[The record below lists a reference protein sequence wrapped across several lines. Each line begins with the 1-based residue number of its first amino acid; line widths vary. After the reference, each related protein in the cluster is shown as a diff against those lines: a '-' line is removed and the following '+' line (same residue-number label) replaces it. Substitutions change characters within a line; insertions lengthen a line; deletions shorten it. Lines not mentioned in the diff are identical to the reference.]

1 MTTVGLIV
9 PSSNLTIER
18 TLIRG
23 QVSALL
29 AADIVVTRMPVVDI
43 SGAAASHQQF
53 TFDALRDA
61 ALLLHDARPDVIV
74 WTGTSALWRGVE
86 EERTLLH
93 ALRGLVACPV
103 ISAAQGVIEALRQ
116 TGAPALG
123 VLTPYVEDV
132 HQEVL
137 ASMRALGFTVAADA
151 HFDIAENFSFA
162 LIEEGRLEAELSR
175 LALQSPA
182 ATAVVTICTNLPV
195 AWHYD
200 GRFVDSLVATLWL
213 AGITAN
219 SWRETYDEFHDRL
232 VAQLRKSALGASGIG
247 RPSWARNS

>member
-23 QVSALL
+23 QLSALL

-43 SGAAASHQQF
+43 SGAVTSQQQF

-61 ALLLHDARPDVIV
+61 ALLLNDARPDVIV
-74 WTGTSALWRGVE
+74 WTGTSAFWRGVDQ
-86 EERTLLH
+86 ERALLQS
-93 ALRGLVACPV
+93 LSSVVACPV

-116 TGAPALG
+116 TGATDIG

-137 ASMRALGFTVAADA
+137 ASIRALGFTIAGDA

-162 LIEEGRLEAELSR
+162 LIEEVRVEAELSR
-175 LALQSPA
+175 LALQGPA

-200 GRFVDSLVATLWL
+200 GRFVDSLVATLWM

-232 VAQLRKSALGASGIG
+232 MAQLRKSALGASGIG
-247 RPSWARNS
+247 RP